1 MQKNKMKGTLIL
13 LFVLCLKSS
22 WEQDWKPMSFKSFVQ
37 EYEGYLKR
45 QPEEWYQVEIRTTV
59 YQNEKAVTPLEDQS
73 TKLQVF
79 SKNNYRYGTEGN
91 FQIQNGNL
99 KLNVDTL
106 DKTVVLSDAANE
118 ELLGY
123 KAGMF
128 GNIDSTLYTFFYST
142 TKTGQ
147 LLKLVEK
154 KPVSSN
160 ESIVFGF
167 EKSSGRMTKL
177 QMIYWPGN
185 YVLQDLA
192 DGSNEQPMVVL
203 DYKNFEKITAPESLS
218 AEMNKWL
225 QKQPE
230 SKEDYCP
237 VNGYTFYNLR
247 KKK

>member
-1 MQKNKMKGTLIL
+1 
-13 LFVLCLKSS
+13 
-22 WEQDWKPMSFKSFVQ
+22 
-37 EYEGYLKR
+37 
-45 QPEEWYQVEIRTTV
+45 
-59 YQNEKAVTPLEDQS
+59 
-73 TKLQVF
+73 
-79 SKNNYRYGTEGN
+79 
-91 FQIQNGNL
+91 
-99 KLNVDTL
+99 
-106 DKTVVLSDAANE
+106 
-118 ELLGY
+118 
-123 KAGMF
+123 
-128 GNIDSTLYTFFYST
+128 
-142 TKTGQ
+142 
-147 LLKLVEK
+147 
-154 KPVSSN
+154 
-160 ESIVFGF
+160 
-167 EKSSGRMTKL
+167 MTKL